1 MSSDRLAELIGW
13 FAPFSSVL
21 VAFSGGVDSSVVAYA
36 AHEAK
41 GDRSL
46 AVTFDS
52 PLLPP
57 GEIQDATLV
66 ARTIGIRH
74 EIIKSDVP
82 DVVLAN
88 DRYRCYYCKKGEMGY
103 LVKLAKDRGFGV
115 VVDGTNASDLNGGWR
130 PGAKALSEVGVRS
143 PLAELGI
150 RKDEVRSIAKEVGLP
165 NFSKP
170 SMACLA
176 SRFPY
181 GHRITLNELKKVG
194 VAELY
199 IRQLGFK
206 VVRVRDFGNVAR
218 IEVGREEI
226 PMLFTNGNSD
236 RIYSRLRQLGFD
248 YVDVDIMG
256 YRTGS
261 MDEPYAAVESS
272 ASNEG

>member
-1 MSSDRLAELIGW
+1 MPSNRLAELIGW
-13 FAPFSSVL
+13 FEPFESVM
-21 VAFSGGVDSSVVAYA
+21 VALSGGVDSSVVAYA

-57 GEIQDATLV
+57 GEIEDAASI
-66 ARTIGIRH
+66 ARTVGIKH
-74 EIIKSDVP
+74 EIVKSDVP

-103 LVKLAKDRGFGV
+103 LMKLAQDRGFEV
-115 VVDGTNASDLNGGWR
+115 VVDGTNASDLSGGWR

-143 PLAELGI
+143 PLAELRIG
-150 RKDEVRSIAKEVGLP
+150 KDEVRAMAKEVGLP
-165 NFSKP
+165 NFNKP

-181 GHRITLNELKKVG
+181 GHRITLDELKKVG
-194 VAELY
+194 AAELY

-206 VVRVRDFGNVAR
+206 VVRVRDFGSVAR
-218 IEVGREEI
+218 IEVGKEEI
-226 PMLFTNGNSD
+226 PMLFGNGNSD
-236 RIYSRLRQLGFD
+236 KIYARLRELGFD
-248 YVDVDIMG
+248 YVDVDLMG

-261 MDEPYAAVESS
+261 MDEPYTATKR
-272 ASNEG
+272 